1 MVILERLP
9 MRSVLWLAPAAGCFV
24 WQKEKR
30 ESVAKVRGD
39 VVSAGRWLWQERG
52 AAGEAI
58 RLARMGTFSCARG
71 NAVEGTPVPCKLLG
85 SFLPR
90 SPFIVISSRLV
101 SRSPELQLQERR
113 GVFPLRSFVQVV
125 LVAEERPDGTRSC
138 RLRLRSRSHP
148 DCCGCCGT
156 VPLTHPCQTLPVLA
170 AGEELGRGVR
180 E

>member
-1 MVILERLP
+1 MLRLAEGEEGER
-9 MRSVLWLAPAAGCFV
+9 SQG
-24 WQKEKR
+24 E
-30 ESVAKVRGD
+30 
-39 VVSAGRWLWQERG
+39 GRCGLCGEVCGRQERG

-90 SPFIVISSRLV
+90 SPFIAISFRLV
-101 SRSPELQLQERR
+101 SRSPELQLQEKRR

-125 LVAEERPDGTRSC
+125 LVTEERPDGTRSC
-138 RLRLRSRSHP
+138 RLRLRGRSHP